1 MSGLRRWAVRLVT
14 AGLVAYLIVLATL
27 FALQRQL
34 LFPAGKEP
42 PSLERAGL
50 AGLMDP
56 VKIVTADGLDLVAWY
71 RSPPNRNAPLI
82 VLFHG
87 NGGTIEIRA
96 AKAKTYISAGFGVLL
111 PEYRG
116 YRGNPGSPS
125 ETGIYAD
132 GRAALAFA
140 AAQGIAPDHWI
151 LLGESLG
158 TGVAVQMATEQRVA
172 ALVLEAPYT
181 SIADVAQGH
190 FPFLPVWWLVR
201 DRFDC
206 VGKIARVGA
215 PLFVV
220 HGERDGTIPVKFG
233 RALFAAA
240 AGPKEAMWLP
250 DAEHDVLGRAAVDA
264 ASLDFLKRNGV
275 SP

>member
-1 MSGLRRWAVRLVT
+1 
-14 AGLVAYLIVLATL
+14 
-27 FALQRQL
+27 
-34 LFPAGKEP
+34 
-42 PSLERAGL
+42 
-50 AGLMDP
+50 
-56 VKIVTADGLDLVAWY
+56 
-71 RSPPNRNAPLI
+71 
-82 VLFHG
+82 
-87 NGGTIEIRA
+87 
-96 AKAKTYISAGFGVLL
+96 
-111 PEYRG
+111 
-116 YRGNPGSPS
+116 
-125 ETGIYAD
+125 
-132 GRAALAFA
+132 
-140 AAQGIAPDHWI
+140 
-151 LLGESLG
+151 
-158 TGVAVQMATEQRVA
+158 
-172 ALVLEAPYT
+172 
-181 SIADVAQGH
+181 VAQGH

-250 DAEHDVLGRAAVDA
+250 DAGHDVLGRAAVDA